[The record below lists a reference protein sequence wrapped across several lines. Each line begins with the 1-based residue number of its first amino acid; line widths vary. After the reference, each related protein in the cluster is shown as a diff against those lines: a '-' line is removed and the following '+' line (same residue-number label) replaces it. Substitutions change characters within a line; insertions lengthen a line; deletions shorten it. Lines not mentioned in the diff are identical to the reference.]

1 LGFDGAAVAMPRTP
15 QPPAP
20 ASPRRRSRAA
30 AAVARAASAQRHTA
44 ADDAAAL
51 LAALAADSDED
62 APVGVAA
69 SEEAAEA
76 ARAAASRRVGDREF
90 APMLLLGA
98 ITPPARSAMQ
108 LALLLL
114 VAALCVTPARGAGMH
129 AGVKSP
135 KQALSSATRRVSF
148 DAISGSIRDD

>member
-1 LGFDGAAVAMPRTP
+1 MPRTP

-20 ASPRRRSRAA
+20 ASPRRRSRAGDA
-30 AAVARAASAQRHTA
+30 ARATTSAQHQTA

-62 APVGVAA
+62 APVGAAA
-69 SEEAAEA
+69 SAEEAAEA

-90 APMLLLGA
+90 VPMLFLGA

-108 LALLLL
+108 LAMLLL

-135 KQALSSATRRVSF
+135 KSALSSASRFVVF
-148 DAISGSIRDD
+148 NALWFP